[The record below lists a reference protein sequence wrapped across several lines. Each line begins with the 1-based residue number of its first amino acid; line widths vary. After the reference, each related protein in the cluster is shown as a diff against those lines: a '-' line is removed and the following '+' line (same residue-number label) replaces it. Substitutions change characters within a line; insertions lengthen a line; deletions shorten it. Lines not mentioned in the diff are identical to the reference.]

1 MISEQ
6 LLQAY
11 AAHIKSDYVRWWGE
25 KAGEDSVKRMIAE
38 FKITFKTGKSYI
50 KVMKEGS
57 VHSFIVNT
65 KDNKFP
71 FGTILKAASW
81 KAPAMNFA
89 RGDIT
94 DTKTWNAI
102 RWTGVSY

>member
-1 MISEQ
+1 MITEK

-11 AAHIKSDYVRWWGE
+11 AAHIKSDYVRWWGDKDE
-25 KAGEDSVKRMIAE
+25 SESVKKMIEE

-50 KVMKEGS
+50 KVMKDGS

-65 KDNKFP
+65 EGNKFP
-71 FGTILKAASW
+71 YGTILKAASW

-89 RGDIT
+89 RAQIA

-102 RWTGVSY
+102 RWTGVS